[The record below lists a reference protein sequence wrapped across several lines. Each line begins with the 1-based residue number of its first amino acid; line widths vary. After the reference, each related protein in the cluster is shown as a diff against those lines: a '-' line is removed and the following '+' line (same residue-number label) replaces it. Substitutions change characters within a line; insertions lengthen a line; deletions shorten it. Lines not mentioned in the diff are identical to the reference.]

1 LRALKHGAEFAMEDM
16 RPALM
21 FVADAHALD
30 FLNTVATPAES
41 AVEWL
46 GSGEDLLVWLE
57 QAGLITADIASAVR
71 AGTIP
76 GELDAIAERARLL
89 REWFRGFVLAHAGHP
104 VGSKALP
111 ELQPLNRLL
120 AQDEAYGE
128 IVASATHVETP
139 AKAPH
144 DHGLDWRW
152 SRRWRAPDELLL
164 PIAQAM
170 ADLVCEA
177 DFTMVKQCE
186 GPTCTVLFLD
196 TTKGHARRWCSM
208 ALCGN
213 RAKQASHR
221 ARAKRAPAKTS
232 RSSPGRKKRSSL
244 GNL

>member
-1 LRALKHGAEFAMEDM
+1 LWKIPFRVLKCGAEFAMEDF
-16 RPALM
+16 RPAPM
-21 FVADAHALD
+21 FVADAHGLD
-30 FLNTVATPAES
+30 FLNTVATPAGS

-46 GSGEDLLVWLE
+46 GSGEDLLTWLE
-57 QAGLITADIASAVR
+57 QAGLISSDVVSAVR
-71 AGTIP
+71 ARTIP
-76 GELDAIAERARLL
+76 GELDAVAERARLL
-89 REWFRGFVLAHAGHP
+89 REWFRGFVLAHAGRP
-104 VGSKALP
+104 VESKALP
-111 ELQPLNRLL
+111 ELEPLNRLL
-120 AQDEAYGE
+120 ERDEAYGE
-128 IVASATHVETP
+128 IVVSDTDAETP

-164 PIAQAM
+164 PIGQAM

-186 GPTCTVLFLD
+186 GPTCTMLFLD

-221 ARAKRAPAKTS
+221 ARAKGRPAKTL
-232 RSSPGRKKRSSL
+232 RSSPGLKK
-244 GNL
+244 